1 MARVLNQNKNKQIA
15 PKDTLIY
22 TNNIRFSNFLQLLV
36 FENQKCIRNENL
48 KWHSI
53 NYRVIS
59 HQTLRIQILQIE
71 ICKKR
76 LWFVWFIELTVDNFH
91 WLLFAVRFN
100 VNDVQSFQPP
110 PSPYNL
116 RFDAFEQKSQK

>member
-36 FENQKCIRNENL
+36 FENQKCIRNGNL

-53 NYRVIS
+53 NYRVIDIS
-59 HQTLRIQILQIE
+59 HQTLRIQIL
-71 ICKKR
+71 
-76 LWFVWFIELTVDNFH
+76 
-91 WLLFAVRFN
+91 
-100 VNDVQSFQPP
+100 
-110 PSPYNL
+110 
-116 RFDAFEQKSQK
+116 